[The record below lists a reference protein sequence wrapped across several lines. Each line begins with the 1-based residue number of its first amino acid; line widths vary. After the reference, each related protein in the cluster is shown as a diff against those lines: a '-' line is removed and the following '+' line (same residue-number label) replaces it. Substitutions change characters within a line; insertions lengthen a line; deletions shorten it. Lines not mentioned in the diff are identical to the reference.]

1 MKPKEIIKI
10 LEKNGWFEVA
20 QRGSHKQ
27 FKHQTNKGKVTVP
40 YHNKDL
46 DIKTLNTIFKQA
58 GLK

>member
-1 MKPKEIIKI
+1 MKPKELIKNI
-10 LEKNGWFEVA
+10 TNDGWFEVR

-27 FKHQTNKGKVTVP
+27 FKHKTKQGTVTIP

-46 DIKTLNTIFKQA
+46 DIKTLNSILKQA

>member
-20 QRGSHKQ
+20 QRGLHKQ
-27 FKHQTNKGKVTVP
+27 FKHQINKGKVTVP
-40 YHNKDL
+40 YHNTDL
-46 DIKTLNTIFKQA
+46 DIKTLNTILKQA